1 MNIFLVN
8 EEQMSLSQDLA
19 KVVGI
24 NGALLLQQLH
34 EKIEEQGIL
43 KNGEFW
49 YCQSYEDWSKQLFFW
64 NVPKIMRIIQKL
76 EKLGVIIST
85 NTLNKFSTDRTKWYR
100 INYER
105 VEQLLE
111 EQFEVVDMKQI
122 FIPPNTPS
130 MLA

>member
-1 MNIFLVN
+1 MSIFLVDG
-8 EEQMSLSQDLA
+8 EQMSLSQDLA

-34 EKIEEQGIL
+34 EKLEEQGIL
-43 KNGEFW
+43 KNGEIW
-49 YCQSYEDWSKQLFFW
+49 YCQSYEEWSKQLVFW

-100 INYER
+100 IAPMR
-105 VEQLLE
+105 LDMM
-111 EQFEVVDMKQI
+111 VVRI
-122 FIPPNTPS
+122 FR
-130 MLA
+130 